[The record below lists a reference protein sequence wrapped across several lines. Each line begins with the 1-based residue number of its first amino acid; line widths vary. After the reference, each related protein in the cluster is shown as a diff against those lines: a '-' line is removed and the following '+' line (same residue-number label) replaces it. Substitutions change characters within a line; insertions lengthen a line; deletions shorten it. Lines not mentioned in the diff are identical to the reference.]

1 MCPSLDRFRDE
12 SVARRWRTARIL
24 VIFGCSVARSSAVPF
39 SEPVSVRRLH
49 TAPVSTETVGQP
61 RGHAMILAQVAQ
73 TLPDVAQSVPPLTSS
88 DLSIFGLFWSAHI
101 VVKVVMV
108 GLLVSS
114 IWVW

>member
-1 MCPSLDRFRDE
+1 MADGTDFCDFRVFSGTLCRD
-12 SVARRWRTARIL
+12 AAWHARI
-24 VIFGCSVARSSAVPF
+24 SPA
-39 SEPVSVRRLH
+39 
-49 TAPVSTETVGQP
+49 TAHRPASTETVGQP

-101 VVKVVMV
+101 VVKVVMI

-114 IWVW
+114 IWVWAIVLDKTFLY